1 MDASEKLNE
10 LIYNEQV
17 SDDQKDDLMNANVL
31 PVNDA
36 IEVLE
41 AKERELL
48 NSYKNIEKRV
58 SEMRSMS
65 IGTWVIVRD
74 GTHAEEITMRE
85 LDEMIKR

>member
-1 MDASEKLNE
+1 MDASKKLNE

-41 AKERELL
+41 SKERELL
-48 NSYKNIEKRV
+48 NSYKNIEKRI
-58 SEMRSMS
+58 SEMRAMS

-74 GTHAEEITMRE
+74 GAHAEEITLKE
-85 LDEMIKR
+85 LDEIIKR

>member
-1 MDASEKLNE
+1 MDASKKLNE

-17 SDDQKDDLMNANVL
+17 SDDQKDDLMDANVL

-41 AKERELL
+41 SKERELL
-48 NSYKNIEKRV
+48 NSYKNIEKRI
-58 SEMRSMS
+58 SEMRAMS

-74 GTHAEEITMRE
+74 ETHAEEITLKE
-85 LDEMIKR
+85 LDDIIKR

>member
-1 MDASEKLNE
+1 MDASEKLNA

-17 SDDQKDDLMNANVL
+17 SDNQKDDLMNANVL

-41 AKERELL
+41 SKERELL
-48 NSYKNIEKRV
+48 NSYRNIEKRI
-58 SEMRSMS
+58 SEMRAMS

-74 GTHAEEITMRE
+74 GIHAEEITLKE
-85 LDEMIKR
+85 LDEIIKR

>member
-41 AKERELL
+41 TKERELL
-48 NSYKNIEKRV
+48 NSYKNIEKRI
-58 SEMRSMS
+58 SEMRAMS

-74 GTHAEEITMRE
+74 GTHAEEITMKE